1 MLHDDWLKRVQAG
14 SSHESSSELHS
25 ESPSESHSES
35 PSELHGEAK
44 RQIEI
49 CNACRYCEGYCA
61 VFPAINRKLLFEVSD
76 TIQLA
81 NLCHNCRGCYYACQ
95 YTPPHE
101 FAINLPMALAR
112 LRHHSWKLCAYPAW
126 LARSFDHMGMVVAA
140 VLVASI
146 TALLWF
152 VARFPPPSIT
162 SAGGGEGFYAFMSH
176 NAMLAIFIPGF
187 CAPLIAIAISMGRY
201 WRMVGGEGVRGVH
214 ILAMVKSV
222 ASLRQL
228 RGGGAGC
235 NFEEGDRYSHKRRIY
250 HQLTL
255 YGFLLCFAATSA
267 GTILHYG
274 FDSPAPYPFWSVP
287 KLFGVSGGIILC
299 IGTAGLGWLKCKA
312 DPGLSMASLWGGE
325 MAFIVLLFAVSFTG
339 LILYAASVIPVID
352 AAAWVEVLLPLHLGC
367 VLAFFLLMPYSKMVH
382 GFYRMAALLR
392 DAQG

>member
-1 MLHDDWLKRVQAG
+1 M
-14 SSHESSSELHS
+14 SHEDLHKQSPHELPHELHS
-25 ESPSESHSES
+25 ESHN
-35 PSELHGEAK
+35 EAK

-61 VFPAINRKLLFEVSD
+61 VFPAINRKLLFEVAD

-101 FAINLPMALAR
+101 FAINLPAALAH
-112 LRHHSWKLCAYPAW
+112 LRHDSWKLCAYPGW
-126 LARSFDHMGMVVAA
+126 LARSFDYMGMVVAG

-146 TALLWF
+146 SALLWF
-152 VARFPPPSIT
+152 VARFPP
-162 SAGGGEGFYAFMSH
+162 AGAGEGFYAFMTH

-187 CAPLIAIAISMGRY
+187 CAPLIAIGISMGRY
-201 WRMVGGEGVRGVH
+201 WRMVGGGGVRFAH
-214 ILAMVKSV
+214 IVAMVKSV

-235 NFEEGDRYSHKRRIY
+235 NFESDDRYSHKRRTY

-274 FDSPAPYPFWSVP
+274 FASPAPYPFWSVP

-299 IGTAGLGWLKCKA
+299 IGTAGLAWLKCKA
-312 DPGLSMASLWGGE
+312 DRTLSVATLWGGE

-339 LILYAASVIPVID
+339 LILYAASIAPLID
-352 AAAWVEVLLPLHLGC
+352 AASWVEVLLPLHLGC

-392 DAQG
+392 DAQS